1 MNGGELGVSVG
12 GSEGLISPEHYRMRG
27 PQRPAASVS
36 VKCMTCQ
43 YSQVVNLCFDAFNDW
58 KISLYLNIYFG
69 FVFVCVHICA
79 NGCSV

>member
-1 MNGGELGVSVG
+1 
-12 GSEGLISPEHYRMRG
+12 
-27 PQRPAASVS
+27 
-36 VKCMTCQ
+36 
-43 YSQVVNLCFDAFNDW
+43 VVNLCFDAFNDW